1 MKMNKTD
8 AKVKMPSESALP
20 KIAWF
25 AKNDIGY
32 KEQICDAMLMYR
44 NVLFEPALVAGFMS
58 SPFRDSIVGKIM
70 TATLK
75 TSPIAVYA
83 HFKNLKRAVKNASK
97 NANKMATVTG
107 TLAAKT
113 TISTA
118 EMMPSAL
125 MVLGSYAKNTAIAGI
140 SMHAEILS
148 CFM

>member
-1 MKMNKTD
+1 MT
-8 AKVKMPSESALP
+8 L
-20 KIAWF
+20 
-25 AKNDIGY
+25 GY

-58 SPFRDSIVGKIM
+58 SPFRESTVGKTM

-75 TSPIAVYA
+75 ISPIAVYA
-83 HFKNLKRAVKNASK
+83 HFKNLKRAVKNARR

-118 EMMPSAL
+118 ERMPSAL
-125 MVLGSYAKNTAIAGI
+125 MALGSYEKNTTNAGI
-140 SMHAEILS
+140 NTHAEIRS
-148 CFM
+148 WFM